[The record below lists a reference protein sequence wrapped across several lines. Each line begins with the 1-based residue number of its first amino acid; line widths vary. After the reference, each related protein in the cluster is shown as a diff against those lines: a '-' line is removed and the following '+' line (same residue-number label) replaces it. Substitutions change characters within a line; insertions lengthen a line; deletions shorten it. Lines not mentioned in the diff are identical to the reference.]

1 MITRFGAPIAAV
13 ATAMVIG
20 CGSKAA
26 PPVATETNHDAAP
39 PVAEAQVTMATA
51 TLSVTG
57 MH

>member
-1 MITRFGAPIAAV
+1 MKRLGYPIAAL
-13 ATAMVIG
+13 AAAAVIG

-26 PPVATETNHDAAP
+26 APMAMDTPPAMT
-39 PVAEAQVTMATA
+39 EAQTTLATA